1 MSLIVQNINFMIK
14 KTKLLDDISFTCKA
28 GNMLALIG
36 PNGAGK
42 TTLLKAITNIYKK
55 QSGKVL
61 LFDEDISKMS
71 FEELSKKI
79 AYMPQFNEVP
89 HISVLEVLELGR
101 YTFCKSKLS
110 VNDRNIID
118 NIIQEF
124 SLESI
129 LNSNISTLSGGQRQ
143 KVFLASALVQEPK
156 LLILDEPI
164 SHLDP
169 KNQLDVLRV
178 VKKITKER
186 NIITLIVLH
195 DIQHALHYSDELLML
210 KGFRVLYQLKR
221 EAVQEKHLNEI
232 FDIHSK
238 LFKEDRHTFVFY
250 KHSHSLEEK
259 GLH

>member
-1 MSLIVQNINFMIK
+1 MSLKVKNINFTLKK
-14 KTKLLDDISFTCKA
+14 KTLINDISFTCKA
-28 GNMLALIG
+28 GEMLAFIG

-55 QSGKVL
+55 DSGEII

-79 AYMPQFNEVP
+79 AYMPQFNEIP

-101 YTFCKSKLS
+101 YTFCRSKLTIK
-110 VNDRNIID
+110 DREILENIIR
-118 NIIQEF
+118 EF

-129 LNSNISTLSGGQRQ
+129 LSTNISTLSGGQRQ

-178 VKKITKER
+178 VKKMTKQK
-186 NIITLIVLH
+186 NIITIIVLH

-210 KGFRVLYQLKR
+210 KNSKVLYQLKKD
-221 EAVQEKHLNEI
+221 EVKEEHLNRV

-238 LFKEDRHTFVFY
+238 LFKEDKHTFVFY
-250 KHSHSLEEK
+250 KHSHSIEEK
-259 GLH
+259 GLR

>member
-1 MSLIVQNINFMIK
+1 MSLIVQNINFSLK
-14 KTKLLDDISFTCKA
+14 KAKLIDDISFTCKA
-28 GNMLALIG
+28 GEMLAFIG

-42 TTLLKAITNIYKK
+42 TTLLKTITNIYKK
-55 QSGKVL
+55 DSGTVS
-61 LFDEDISKMS
+61 LFDEDISKMP
-71 FEELSKKI
+71 FEELSKKV

-101 YTFCKSKLS
+101 YTYCKSKLS
-110 VNDRNIID
+110 DKDRSVLDVIIK
-118 NIIQEF
+118 EF
-124 SLESI
+124 TLEPI
-129 LNSNISTLSGGQRQ
+129 LNTNISRLSGGQRQ

-178 VKKITKER
+178 VKKITKQK

-210 KGFRVLYQLKR
+210 KNSKVLYQLKKDDVK
-221 EAVQEKHLNEI
+221 EEHLNKV

-250 KHSHSLEEK
+250 KHSHSKEEK